1 MQPGRRSSA
10 LKFQIN
16 AGSACPCLLH
26 WGCGSKAVWNSSD
39 FVGPSVP
46 KLESNKLLKVWLCP
60 LLLFLLK
67 AFRPFH
73 EQVVC
78 MCSQVS
84 TDFQIILQPKPSPL
98 HITKPQISPKDCPNI
113 PKILS
118 NSAVFHHTRAKTN
131 VCFKNILKGP
141 FKKFLIFSYVFSKL
155 YQDSAK
161 DNFCLKYF
169 PKILQNISQIFPKY
183 SPNILHSQP
192 FRSHRSQY

>member
-26 WGCGSKAVWNSSD
+26 WGCGSKAD

-118 NSAVFHHTRAKTN
+118 NSTVFHHTRAKTN
-131 VCFKNILKGP
+131 VCFKNIWKGP
-141 FKKFLIFSYVFSKL
+141 FKKFATTHYLIPRYCK
-155 YQDSAK
+155 
-161 DNFCLKYF
+161 
-169 PKILQNISQIFPKY
+169 
-183 SPNILHSQP
+183 
-192 FRSHRSQY
+192 R

>member
-73 EQVVC
+73 EHLSRWCVC
-78 MCSQVS
+78 ALKSQL
-84 TDFQIILQPKPSPL
+84 T
-98 HITKPQISPKDCPNI
+98 
-113 PKILS
+113 
-118 NSAVFHHTRAKTN
+118 
-131 VCFKNILKGP
+131 
-141 FKKFLIFSYVFSKL
+141 SKL
-155 YQDSAK
+155 FS
-161 DNFCLKYF
+161 NPSLLHCT
-169 PKILQNISQIFPKY
+169 LQNHKYPQKTVQIFPKY
-183 SPNILHSQP
+183 PIPPCSTTPEQKPMYVSKIFGKDPSRNLPPHIT
-192 FRSHRSQY
+192 